1 MDSLIV
7 ASQEQAVVVGDTANS
22 TVVAE
27 VDNSFVV
34 VTGIMG
40 PPGAAS
46 ISQADDLDVTE
57 LADGAVLVYQLN
69 TQKWKATKRLDNQIL
84 EAGQF

>member
-1 MDSLIV
+1 MDSLVV
-7 ASQEQAVVVGDTANS
+7 ASQEQAVVVGDTVGS

-34 VTGIMG
+34 VTGLIG
-40 PPGAAS
+40 PPGTAT
-46 ISQADDLDVTE
+46 ISGATDLDITE
-57 LADGAVLVYQLN
+57 LANGAVLVYQSD